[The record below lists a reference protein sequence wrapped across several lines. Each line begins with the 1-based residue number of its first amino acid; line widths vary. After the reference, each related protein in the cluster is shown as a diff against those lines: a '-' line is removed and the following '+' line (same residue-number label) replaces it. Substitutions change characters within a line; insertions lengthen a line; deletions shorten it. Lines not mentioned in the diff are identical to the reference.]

1 MWTWERWCHE
11 FNHKYSIMKQVKR
24 ILIVV
29 FMLLGCVA
37 IQATDDLITQQI
49 TIKLDE
55 AGTLPDKIGSTKM
68 YKITNLKII
77 GEINGTDLRLIRDM
91 AGCDYSGESTS
102 GKLATLDLS
111 EVEIVPGGDYY
122 YIKNNNK
129 WYTSYNVLGHY
140 AFYGCSSL
148 VSVVMSSGVTS
159 IGSCAFE
166 NCNSLTSVDIPSSV
180 TSIGSYTFYECSR
193 LTSVVIPSS
202 VTSIG
207 NYAFYGCSGL
217 ASLYVSWETPISI
230 TTYVFDDVDKQ
241 KCTLYIPQGTYQYY
255 WLTNWGDFEN
265 IMEYDAT
272 GVDNVSTSADI
283 KELARYSLNGQ
294 RLTTPTGGLN
304 IVKYSDGSVK
314 KVVVQ

>member
-1 MWTWERWCHE
+1 
-11 FNHKYSIMKQVKR
+11 MKQVKR

-49 TIKLDE
+49 TIKLDK
-55 AGTLPDKIGSTKM
+55 AGTLPDKIGNTKM

-77 GEINGTDLRLIRDM
+77 GEINGTDLRIIREM
-91 AGCDYSGESTS
+91 AGCDYFGESTS

-111 EVEIVPGGDYY
+111 EVEIMPGGDYY

-129 WYTSYNVLGHY
+129 WFTSYNVLGHY

-148 VSVVMSSGVTS
+148 ASVVMSSDVTS
-159 IGSCAFE
+159 IGSGAFE
-166 NCNSLTSVDIPSSV
+166 NCSSLTNVDIPSSV
-180 TSIGSYTFYECSR
+180 TSIDSYAFSGCSS
-193 LTSVVIPSS
+193 LASVEIPSS
-202 VTSIG
+202 VISIG
-207 NYAFYGCSGL
+207 GYAFYGCSSL
-217 ASLYVSWETPISI
+217 TSLYVSWETPISI
-230 TTYVFDDVDKQ
+230 TTYVFDEVDKQ

-265 IMEYDAT
+265 IVEYNAT
-272 GVDNVSTSADI
+272 RVDNVSTSTNI
-283 KELARYSLNGQ
+283 QEVARYSLNGQ
-294 RLTTPTGGLN
+294 QLSAPTGGLN